1 MINIVENFEPDIHWN
16 ERLLKAKIGTMAQTK
31 ERAVNFTR
39 RNEIP
44 LFLHFIDDSGE
55 IVGQNLIGIL
65 PRFTTRKSKAIL
77 RKLPGIK
84 NLTYSW
90 TYGPII
96 FEHKKSNEILFT
108 FKNYL
113 LSKKSRIHGGTNP
126 LLFFNNSIFEKNF
139 NIQEWATSII
149 DLSLSLDELYK
160 KISKNNGRKNIQR
173 SINRGVEIEL
183 IDKNNLYDYH
193 LINNELRTKI
203 GTATADYEKYVEW
216 WDLMQPI
223 GYAGFLAK
231 KNGNPIGGMLF
242 SYFNKII
249 VEAGVA
255 RSELDHEEKLHS
267 QDLIKWKIIEWGHNN
282 GMDFY
287 DLAGYNPLPINS
299 KEDGIKSFKEKWGGE
314 KYSYWIVK
322 K

>member
-1 MINIVENFEPDIHWN
+1 MIKVVENFEPDIHWN
-16 ERLLKAKIGTMAQTK
+16 ERLLKAKIGTMVQTK
-31 ERAVNFTR
+31 ERAINFTR

-44 LFLHFIDDSGE
+44 VFLHFIDDSGK
-55 IVGQNLIGIL
+55 IVGQNLLGIL
-65 PRFTTRKSKAIL
+65 PRFTARKSKAIL

-84 NLTYSW
+84 NSTYSW

-96 FEHKKSNEILFT
+96 FENKKSNEILSA

-113 LSKKSRIHGGTNP
+113 LSKKSRVHGVTNP
-126 LLFFNNSIFEKNF
+126 LLSFENSIFQKDF
-139 NIQEWATSII
+139 NIQEWSTSII
-149 DLSLSLDELYK
+149 DLKIPLDELYK
-160 KISKNNGRKNIQR
+160 KISKSNGRKNIQR

-231 KNGNPIGGMLF
+231 KNGNPIGGILF

-255 RSELDHEEKLHS
+255 RSESDFREKLYS

-282 GMDFY
+282 GMNFY
-287 DLAGYNPLPINS
+287 DLAGYNPFPTNS
-299 KEDGIKSFKEKWGGE
+299 KEEGIKSFKEKWGGK